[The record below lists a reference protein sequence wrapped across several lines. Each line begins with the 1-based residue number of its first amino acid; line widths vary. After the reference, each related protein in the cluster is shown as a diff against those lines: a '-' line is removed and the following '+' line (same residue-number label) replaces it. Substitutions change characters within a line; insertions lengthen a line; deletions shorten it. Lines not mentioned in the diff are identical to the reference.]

1 MSVLLLIPATPV
13 IAWVAAGPLEG
24 IGVKEISP
32 RFSETL
38 QNQYS
43 SYKTHIEDLNK

>member
-1 MSVLLLIPATPV
+1 MNVLLLIPATPV
-13 IAWVAAGPLEG
+13 VAWAAAGPLEG

-38 QNQYS
+38 QS
-43 SYKTHIEDLNK
+43 AVF